1 MDLVTP
7 FTPLPAALGGALIGT
22 AAVLLLGLNGRVAG
36 VSGIYGGLLPGRAGD
51 IAWRLAFLAGL
62 PAGAALANG
71 WLGGAPTP
79 LPTSPALLVASGAL
93 VGYGTT
99 LARGCTS
106 GHGVCGL
113 ARLSGRSLAAVATFL
128 ATGVLTV
135 TLMRHALGAAP

>member
-1 MDLVTP
+1 MTP
-7 FTPLPAALGGALIGT
+7 FTPLTAALGGVLIGT

-36 VSGIYGGLLPGRAGD
+36 ISGIYGGLLPPRRGD
-51 IAWRLAFLAGL
+51 TAWRLALLAGL
-62 PAGAALANG
+62 PAGAALVN
-71 WLGGAPTP
+71 LLQGAASTP
-79 LPTSPALLVASGAL
+79 VAAHPALLVASGVL

-128 ATGVLTV
+128 GTGVLSATAV
-135 TLMRHALGAAP
+135 RHLLGAAP